1 MSVTSTMTE
10 SLRMVRN
17 QESFLLLF
25 VHKRC
30 FYLPFNLSVVERTS
44 PSSRRAS
51 HLFVRMTMSRCAVLV
66 GILAVFESRGGVA
79 LGLFRVAVRVEVR
92 GLVVVMCGS
101 VV

>member
-1 MSVTSTMTE
+1 
-10 SLRMVRN
+10 
-17 QESFLLLF
+17 
-25 VHKRC
+25 
-30 FYLPFNLSVVERTS
+30 
-44 PSSRRAS
+44 
-51 HLFVRMTMSRCAVLV
+51 MTMSRCAVLV